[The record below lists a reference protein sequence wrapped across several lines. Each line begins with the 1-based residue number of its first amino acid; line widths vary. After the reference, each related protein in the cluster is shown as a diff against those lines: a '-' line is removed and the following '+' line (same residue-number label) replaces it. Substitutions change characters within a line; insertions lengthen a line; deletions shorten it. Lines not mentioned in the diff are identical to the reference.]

1 MGDDAVMAGDE
12 APEAG
17 SAVGA
22 VGVDG
27 VVALPIESTFEA
39 LYVAAYERMVRL
51 ARLTS
56 ADTVPAEEI
65 VQDAFIRLYR
75 SWPTVRN
82 PEGYLRVAVLN
93 GCRSW
98 GRRRTVARR
107 HQPQPPPPLV
117 LDGDALAVRDALRVL
132 SPRQRAAVVLRY
144 FEDLREADIAELL
157 GCRPGTVKSLL
168 ARSMRKLKGALDD
181 D

>member
-1 MGDDAVMAGDE
+1 MGDDTVMAGDE
-12 APEAG
+12 APG
-17 SAVGA
+17 

-27 VVALPIESTFEA
+27 VVALPVASGFEA
-39 LYVAAYERMVRL
+39 LYLAAYERMVRL

-65 VQDAFIRLYR
+65 VQDAFIQLYR
-75 SWPTVRN
+75 SWPRVQN
-82 PEGYLRVAVLN
+82 PEAYLRVAVLN

-98 GRRRTVARR
+98 GRRRVVARR
-107 HQPQPPPPLV
+107 HDPRPPPPLL

-144 FEDLREADIAELL
+144 FEDLREAEIAQLL

-168 ARSMRKLKGALDD
+168 ARSMRKLEGALKDD
-181 D
+181 